1 MMSQDLQDPI
11 KKATISKM
19 DVPSDKGLKGGAI
32 IFRIEF
38 ATKGTFVGMVKT
50 DPTDS
55 KPSTEP
61 MNPIPVSRQKLAS
74 KLAPGE
80 LDKIEKS
87 VMSKGRFDIRED
99 ASADYLARTRSK
111 AIFIDA
117 SGARKDIEEVPELK
131 SDTIGAAKKLL
142 SDMVTDASTLEEKD
156 EFEEKIS
163 ELAAKIAG
171 IDLKEYESEKIDLPN
186 SIKAQI
192 NSAIADEKD
201 MAQFVLDMIM
211 EIIPNEKALANL
223 ENRAGWSGIF
233 KALKTKS
240 GQKPQGDNSTTS
252 DVSKAS
258 SDMDLDA
265 LKESYNRIKRK

>member
-1 MMSQDLQDPI
+1 MKNEKEF
-11 KKATISKM
+11 KK
-19 DVPSDKGLKGGAI
+19 
-32 IFRIEF
+32 R
-38 ATKGTFVGMVKT
+38 
-50 DPTDS
+50 
-55 KPSTEP
+55 
-61 MNPIPVSRQKLAS
+61 
-74 KLAPGE
+74 
-80 LDKIEKS
+80 
-87 VMSKGRFDIRED
+87 
-99 ASADYLARTRSK
+99 
-111 AIFIDA
+111 
-117 SGARKDIEEVPELK
+117 
-131 SDTIGAAKKLL
+131 
-142 SDMVTDASTLEEKD
+142 
-156 EFEEKIS
+156 IS
-163 ELAAKIAG
+163 EIAAKIAG
-171 IDLKEYESEKIDLPN
+171 TDLKEYGSEKIDLPN